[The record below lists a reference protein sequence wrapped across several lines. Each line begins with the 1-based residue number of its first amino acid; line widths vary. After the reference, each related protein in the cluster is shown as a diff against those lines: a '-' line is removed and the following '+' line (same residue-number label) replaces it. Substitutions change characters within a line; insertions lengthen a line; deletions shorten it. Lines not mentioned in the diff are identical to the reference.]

1 VAFLLIK
8 NRIVG
13 TKLFTEIYGTSD
25 QRSVALTGPTI
36 KLWHSDGGFETS
48 LVRTITLVDGTN
60 QLEEFK
66 SVYQSPDNF
75 TKVDNPY
82 E

>member
-1 VAFLLIK
+1 MVLAISVQLPSPAQLS
-8 NRIVG
+8 NSG
-13 TKLFTEIYGTSD
+13 T
-25 QRSVALTGPTI
+25 
-36 KLWHSDGGFETS
+36 DGGFETS
-48 LVRTITLVDGTN
+48 LVRTITLADGTN

-75 TKVDNPY
+75 TRVDNPY